1 MTTDWCATNSGV
13 DSNSK
18 EASSNAMDTSF
29 NYGVCDVACELTLSF
44 RTLGTIAVFL
54 SIKQYRDELFDY
66 RTLFR
71 RLWSRLKKP
80 FRHSKSGTVRFNDD
94 ELEAVRLIPSGA
106 YLTCLG
112 YVEALRV
119 SSSVSVKNTL
129 RRVSSLGVAFTT
141 HRHAARRW
149 PSTSPLSLTDR
160 CCFDVAITHYL

>member
-1 MTTDWCATNSGV
+1 MYPGMPTHLSQAVIMTTDWCATNSGV
-13 DSNSK
+13 GSNSK
-18 EASSNAMDTSF
+18 EASSNAMDTSLS
-29 NYGVCDVACELTLSF
+29 YGFCDVACELTLSF

-119 SSSVSVKNTL
+119 SSSVSVYIYCAEFRPWGL
-129 RRVSSLGVAFTT
+129 LSQPIAMLPVAGP
-141 HRHAARRW
+141 R
-149 PSTSPLSLTDR
+149 PLLS
-160 CCFDVAITHYL
+160 F